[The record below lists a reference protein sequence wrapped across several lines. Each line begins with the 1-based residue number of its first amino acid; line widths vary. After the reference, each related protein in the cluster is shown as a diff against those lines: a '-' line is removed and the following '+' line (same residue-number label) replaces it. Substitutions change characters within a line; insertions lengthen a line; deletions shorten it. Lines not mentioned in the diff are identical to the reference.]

1 MNALILVD
9 IQNDFI
15 PGGALPVSEGDQIVP
30 LVNRLQ
36 PCFDLIVATQD
47 WHPAD
52 HGSFA
57 ANHPGRKPGE
67 LIDLNGLPQILWPTH
82 CVQGTSGADFVQ
94 GLQRDRWDRVF
105 HKGTDPQTDSYSGF
119 FDNGHRQSTGLGD
132 YLRQRNVTDVHV
144 AGLATDY
151 CVKFTVLDA
160 LKLGFKTHL
169 IEDACRGVNLQPED
183 VRDAMESMKAVGAEI
198 ITADQI
204 LEHAA
209 KKL

>member
-1 MNALILVD
+1 MNTLILVD

-15 PGGALPVSEGDQIVP
+15 PGGALPVPEGDQIVP

-47 WHPAD
+47 WHPAN

-67 LIDLNGLPQILWPTH
+67 LIDLNGLTQILWPTH
-82 CVQGTSGADFVQ
+82 CVQGTSGADFVRE
-94 GLQRDRWDRVF
+94 LQRDHWDRVF

-119 FDNGHRQSTGLGD
+119 FDNGRRQSTGLGD
-132 YLRQRNVTDVHV
+132 YLRQKNVTDVYV
-144 AGLATDY
+144 TGLATDY

-169 IEDACRGVNLQPED
+169 VEDACRGVNLHPED
-183 VRDAMESMKAVGAEI
+183 VRNAMESMKAAGAKI
-198 ITADQI
+198 IAANQI
-204 LEHAA
+204 LERAA
-209 KKL
+209 KKP